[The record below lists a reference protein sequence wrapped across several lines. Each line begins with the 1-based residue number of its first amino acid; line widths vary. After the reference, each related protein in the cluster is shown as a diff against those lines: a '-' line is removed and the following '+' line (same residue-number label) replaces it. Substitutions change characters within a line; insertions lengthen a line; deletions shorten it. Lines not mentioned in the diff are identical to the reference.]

1 MKSIQFPLKFV
12 FRISTLSNDFRML
25 DANERVIGYVRSKLF
40 KFKEDI
46 QVFSDESKTE
56 LLYTIKANKWIDWSA
71 AYNFKK
77 ADGSELGKVARKGM
91 RSLWKAEYDL
101 IDQNEQ
107 PQYKIQE
114 ANGMIKVFDAI
125 LGELPII
132 GIFTGYF
139 FNPSYNVTD
148 SSGRVVIKLKKDAS
162 FFGRKFSV
170 EKLQDIDQDDQERI
184 LLGLMMMILLERRRG

>member
-170 EKLQDIDQDDQERI
+170 EKLEDIDQDDQERI